1 MRLDTLPLFKAKC
14 CPLEVLDLVKVTTIA
29 DAMKCAAKINA
40 GKACSAAEMR
50 ATIKLLDT
58 GLKTSRRTIRE
69 MKRQITDKDS
79 MVRRLLAKLGV

>member
-1 MRLDTLPLFKAKC
+1 
-14 CPLEVLDLVKVTTIA
+14 VLDLVKVTTIA